1 MTSVSLVAQQQT
13 PNRVVGTFE
22 VVDTAGKLVMRV
34 GSAAQGT
41 TRGAYFYNA
50 SGQIVAMVTAPQDQG
65 GLIKAIR
72 AGDDKNGASLSAFS
86 EAVGLTIRVNDTVR
100 AHVGTN
106 EQGKVSAE
114 VLNAQSRAIASLGEG
129 PAAAGSLLI
138 SSGTGA
144 PQVVAEALQSGG
156 ALSVADAAGQPVMRV
171 GAATVG
177 RSRGAYFTDSAGKIV
192 AVVTAPPVGGGVVKV
207 IQAGDETKSASI
219 SVADGKAAL
228 IVRISGDKET
238 AEISDSDGPLALRVK
253 AAGQVVAELGTGTSG
268 TEGGHLRVTRP
279 NGQSAAEIA
288 SRTGRMG
295 LRVTNDAGK
304 VVAAMGIS
312 PETPNTGAVKV
323 SGETGKVMA
332 AMTTAAGGDR
342 GAIAVLNP
350 AGQTVAEVSS
360 RHDGRGLISVYS
372 AGVLVGT
379 LTEGDSGGGLLQL
392 SAAGGTPMVEAGST
406 TNGVGVVRT
415 GPMPRP
421 LLPGVPGSFIIGR
434 K

>member
-1 MTSVSLVAQQQT
+1 
-13 PNRVVGTFE
+13 
-22 VVDTAGKLVMRV
+22 
-34 GSAAQGT
+34 
-41 TRGAYFYNA
+41 
-50 SGQIVAMVTAPQDQG
+50 
-65 GLIKAIR
+65 
-72 AGDDKNGASLSAFS
+72 
-86 EAVGLTIRVNDTVR
+86 
-100 AHVGTN
+100 
-106 EQGKVSAE
+106 
-114 VLNAQSRAIASLGEG
+114 
-129 PAAAGSLLI
+129 
-138 SSGTGA
+138 
-144 PQVVAEALQSGG
+144 
-156 ALSVADAAGQPVMRV
+156 
-171 GAATVG
+171 
-177 RSRGAYFTDSAGKIV
+177 
-192 AVVTAPPVGGGVVKV
+192 
-207 IQAGDETKSASI
+207 
-219 SVADGKAAL
+219 
-228 IVRISGDKET
+228 
-238 AEISDSDGPLALRVK
+238 
-253 AAGQVVAELGTGTSG
+253 
-268 TEGGHLRVTRP
+268 
-279 NGQSAAEIA
+279 
-288 SRTGRMG
+288 MG